1 MACGARARA
10 DRHHNTVFPS
20 PAAKPQ
26 RLRKAVLALAVPD
39 AEEVPD
45 VGWLWDSSVSRTKAQ
60 LQSINARPKK
70 ALGQNFVTDQNV
82 LSRVVEKSGIQPG
95 DVVLEIGPGTGNL
108 TRSLLKVFVQLALYP
123 PYKTLIHICMHD
135 EGCG

>member
-1 MACGARARA
+1 MACGVRAPA
-10 DRHHNTVFPS
+10 DRRHNTVFPS
-20 PAAKPQ
+20 IAGNPP
-26 RLRKAVLALAVPD
+26 RIRKSVLALAVSD
-39 AEEVPD
+39 AEDLPA

-82 LSRVVEKSGIQPG
+82 LSRVVEKSGIKPG

-108 TRSLLKVFVQLALYP
+108 TRTLLKVFVQLAL
-123 PYKTLIHICMHD
+123 
-135 EGCG
+135 